1 MYNNV
6 DVEDITRPRTTS
18 RCEKRMNKA
27 GQEKTEAS
35 TKILIIEDDPLII
48 DFLKMGLVPEGFE
61 IATASEG
68 KAAIESFRQH
78 QPGLVIL
85 DLRLPGLSGDEVC
98 TRIRAESNVPIL
110 VLTALD
116 RIEDKVKLFKSGAD
130 DYLIKP
136 FNFDEL
142 LLRIQA
148 LLRRAGAAWKQND
161 LKFLDIEMKVNSREV
176 LRAGIPIDLSAKE
189 FDMLHLFL
197 RNPHLV
203 LSKDSILNK
212 IWGYDY
218 DSDSNIVE
226 VYIGHLRR
234 KLGEPSVIQT
244 MHGIGYTLRLKT

>member
-1 MYNNV
+1 
-6 DVEDITRPRTTS
+6 
-18 RCEKRMNKA
+18 MNKA